1 MTPKPT
7 HLHVRLDEETM
18 EALRLAA
25 GEPER
30 GRASGVGLFVR
41 RLIAEALNRPLARQY
56 HAAPELV
63 EAEPA
68 PEVEFVLKATARELR
83 EAAKRLEAT
92 AAAMRR
98 QRRRRGGEVEP

>member
-18 EALRLAA
+18 DALRLAA

-41 RLIAEALNRPLARQY
+41 RLIAEALNRPLPRQY

-83 EAAKRLEAT
+83 NAAKRLEAT

>member
-7 HLHVRLDEETM
+7 HLHMRLNKETM
-18 EALRLAA
+18 DALRLAA

-41 RLIAEALNRPLARQY
+41 RLIAEALNRPLGRQY

>member
-1 MTPKPT
+1 MKPAPA
-7 HLHVRLDEETM
+7 HLHVRLDEETL

-41 RLIAEALNRPLARQY
+41 RVLAEALNRPLPRQY

-68 PEVEFVLKATARELR
+68 PEVEFLLRATARELR
-83 EAAKRLEAT
+83 ESAKRLEAL
-92 AAAMRR
+92 AATLRR
-98 QRRRRGGEVEP
+98 RRRRRGQEVEP

>member
-18 EALRLAA
+18 DALRLAA

-41 RLIAEALNRPLARQY
+41 RLISEALNRPLPRQY

-68 PEVEFVLKATARELR
+68 PEVEFLLRATARELR
-83 EAAKRLEAT
+83 ESAKRLEAL
-92 AAAMRR
+92 AATLRR
-98 QRRRRGGEVEP
+98 RRRRRGQEVEP